1 MTETILSKGERTRQ
15 AIIDVAHEIF
25 LEKGYHAASMR
36 QIAKRTGIV
45 VGSIYNHFTSKEEI
59 FSAIVRARHPYK
71 RILPLALSAEGDDI
85 ETFVHNTGRAIV
97 GELSENSDYVN
108 LLFIEILE
116 FRGKHMAD
124 IFQDI
129 FPQVLPLLGRFQT
142 ENVRPIPPMMLMRI
156 FIGTF
161 IAYYL
166 TELSFGE
173 SVMPNM
179 QEEAMGH
186 FIDVF
191 LKGILNEKNNT

>member
-1 MTETILSKGERTRQ
+1 MSTEVEVSKGERTRQ
-15 AIIDVAHEIF
+15 SIIGAAHTVF
-25 LEKGYHAASMR
+25 VEKGYHAASMR
-36 QIAKRTGIV
+36 QIAKIAGIAL
-45 VGSIYNHFTSKEEI
+45 GGIYNHFESKEDI
-59 FSAIVRARHPYK
+59 FAAVVHSRHPYK

-142 ENVRPIPPMMLMRI
+142 ENVRDIPPMMLMRI

-191 LKGILNEKNNT
+191 LKGILKEKK